1 MTTFYLVQHGAKIQS
16 GGDPP
21 LSALGVAQAHRT
33 AAYLRGQHITRLF
46 SSPLRRAAETARVL
60 ADTLGLP
67 IALDE
72 RLRER
77 MNWGTSPEPQ
87 SLEAFLADW
96 ARASAERDFRPAC
109 GDSSRVAGARLLA
122 LLDELAGRYAGARVA
137 LVTHGGVTLDAVRNL
152 FPEAQLARFHRA
164 VLAAGPTGCAITR
177 LIHQDDGYALD
188 ALASVA
194 HLPAAMR
201 TSHRP

>member
-1 MTTFYLVQHGAKIQS
+1 MAIFYLVQHGAKIQAA
-16 GGDPP
+16 GDPP
-21 LSALGVAQAHRT
+21 LSALGFAQARRT
-33 AAYLRGQHITRLF
+33 AAHLRGQHVTRLF
-46 SSPLRRAAETARVL
+46 SSPLRRAAETAQVL

-67 IALDE
+67 IAPDE

-96 ARASAERDFRPAC
+96 ARASSERDFRPAS

-122 LLDELAGRYAGARVA
+122 FLDELASQYAGERVA
-137 LVTHGGVTLDAVRNL
+137 LVTHGGVTLDVIRNL
-152 FPEAQLARFHRA
+152 FPEAQLARLNQT
-164 VLAAGPTGCAITR
+164 VLATGPAGCAITR

-194 HLPAAMR
+194 HLPAALQ
-201 TSHRP
+201 TSHWP